1 MYANKKLLFLFFII
15 LLRTKNSLGGVPLTS
30 YEGDWNSSIQ
40 YKKGSL
46 VSYEGKLFLSKVTN
60 IKKVKNL
67 GIDPGNNPDF
77 WQTINLSGI
86 NGDTGPKGDTGAT
99 GPKGDAGATGPKGDT
114 GAIGPKGD
122 TGAVGPQGNTGAQG
136 AQGVKGDIGLTGPQG
151 VAGLQGPKGDTGLST
166 SQFLSVVGQ
175 SYIEGLK
182 YVADGYEWGL
192 VDFNIYVESSVNSGE
207 YTFNTS
213 KNDRHVTWSSTAG
226 ENISVRFNNLL
237 LTASI
242 INDPTQ
248 KWTGPFYIQ
257 IGYDQ
262 DVTPTKCVKLGAGNQ
277 PWSSSISVPVPN
289 DSGTYALFFQITHT
303 RINSGDLCSTNSWFY
318 GMPTRKNM
326 IGVIGVYDW
335 QQ

>member
-30 YEGDWNSSIQ
+30 YEGNWNSSIQ

-46 VSYEGKLFLSKVTN
+46 VSYEGKLFLSKVTS

-114 GAIGPKGD
+114 GA
-122 TGAVGPQGNTGAQG
+122 VGLQGNTG

-166 SQFLSVVGQ
+166 SQFLSVVGKK
-175 SYIEGLK
+175 YITGMT
-182 YVADGYEWGL
+182 YVADGYE
-192 VDFNIYVESSVNSGE
+192 
-207 YTFNTS
+207 
-213 KNDRHVTWSSTAG
+213 
-226 ENISVRFNNLL
+226 
-237 LTASI
+237 
-242 INDPTQ
+242 
-248 KWTGPFYIQ
+248 
-257 IGYDQ
+257 
-262 DVTPTKCVKLGAGNQ
+262 
-277 PWSSSISVPVPN
+277 
-289 DSGTYALFFQITHT
+289 
-303 RINSGDLCSTNSWFY
+303 
-318 GMPTRKNM
+318 
-326 IGVIGVYDW
+326 
-335 QQ
+335 